1 MRKWVLGIYAGS
13 ILIGLF
19 LIFFG
24 RSLFPD
30 FSVSLR
36 VAWMIVAGA
45 LAGML
50 CGFFTD
56 ERNSLSAGI
65 ISGSVFGLLLYTV
78 LGVIFQLTILFTA
91 LTGLILGGLSG
102 LIVQYFGLNSS
113 EISNNELT
121 S

>member
-13 ILIGLF
+13 ILIGLI
-19 LIFFG
+19 LIFSG
-24 RSLFPD
+24 QTLFPE

-56 ERNSLSAGI
+56 ERNSLSAGL
-65 ISGSVFGLLLYTV
+65 ISGALFGVILFAL
-78 LGVIFQLTILFTA
+78 LGVIFQLSILNTS
-91 LTGLILGGLSG
+91 LTGLILGTLSG
-102 LIVQYFGLNSS
+102 LIIQYFGLNSS
-113 EISNNELT
+113 EISNN
-121 S
+121 SFNS